1 MRNLGFKTLLLI
13 AIIALVVV
21 SVSTSSY
28 VAYVKQ
34 RDALVELITK
44 SNQNYVDAEAEQ
56 IASRLNEKVAG
67 LEKLGQRFQN
77 EPITGEPQDF
87 IEMTH
92 MFAAAMNLNSSVVAF
107 TNGDAYWNQTANTW
121 PNHKFDGDVTTRGW
135 YQAGRQ
141 ATTTSITE
149 PYLGSE
155 AGGIY
160 WVSIV
165 RKTFSGMI
173 SADMQL
179 DFLNDIVKSANEV
192 AGKTAFILN
201 HDGTIL
207 ASSLQA
213 VKAGEKTDRYPWLS
227 KVSQQVLGKDNAHFE
242 SLVDDREKL
251 FFSHQIRIADKSWYL
266 LVGLDKEIVFA
277 DLSAAK
283 RNAIVTA
290 LIATA
295 VSVIIALL
303 ILRVL
308 YRPILVLKET
318 VMSLSQGNGDLTQ
331 RIEVKTNDDLG
342 QISQGVNAFIE
353 NLQTMMLEIRQVT
366 DQLNENVDRMKDQSQ
381 RNSAILQNHVQETE
395 QVVTAIEE
403 MNSTADSM
411 ATDAANT
418 ADLTNKANEASAESK
433 RTVTQAQ
440 TNVQELVDDV
450 GAASENVNKMASE
463 TDGIN
468 TILGVIGD
476 IAEQTNLLA
485 LNAAI
490 EAARAGE
497 QGRGFAVVADEVRN
511 LASRTKTS
519 TEEIEAALSSLQR
532 GSQSVV
538 NSMET
543 TKQKCAQTA
552 EGAGEVAES
561 LDVMTQFVT
570 DINDLS
576 TQIATAAEEQSSVTQ
591 ELSRNMSAINDI
603 VGELDS
609 NGQQALEEAQTI
621 SDMNQTLTGIVRRFK
636 LS

>member
-1 MRNLGFKTLLLI
+1 MRNLGFRKLLLI
-13 AIIALVVV
+13 SIIALVVFSV
-21 SVSTSSY
+21 SVSSY
-28 VAYVKQ
+28 VAYIDQKET
-34 RDALVELITK
+34 LVEVITN
-44 SNQNYVDAEAEQ
+44 SNQEYVESQAEQ
-56 IASRLNEKVAG
+56 IASKLNEKVAG
-67 LEKLGQRFQN
+67 LDKLGKQLES
-77 EPITGEPQDF
+77 EPITGTEQDF
-87 IEMTH
+87 IQLTH
-92 MFAAAMNLNSSVVAF
+92 LIAGGMNLNSSVVGF
-107 TNGDAYWNQTANTW
+107 TNGDAYWNQTAKTW
-121 PNHKFDGDVTTRGW
+121 PNHKYDGDVTTRSW
-135 YQAGRQ
+135 YQLGRQ
-141 ATTTSITE
+141 STTAAMTE
-149 PYLGSE
+149 PYLDSDGDT
-155 AGGIY
+155 Y

-179 DFLNDIVKSANEV
+179 GFLNEIVKSANEIPG
-192 AGKTAFILN
+192 AIAMIIN
-201 HDGTIL
+201 HDKTIL
-207 ASSLQA
+207 ASSFEE
-213 VKAGEKTDRYPWLS
+213 VKAGEKSDKSPWLS
-227 KVSQQVLGKDNAHFE
+227 DVAKQSLGVSE
-242 SLVDDREKL
+242 SVFDGLMGDKEKL
-251 FFSHQIRIADKSWYL
+251 FFSHQINIAGKSWYFV
-266 LVGLDKEIVFA
+266 VGLQKDIVFA
-277 DLSAAK
+277 DLASAK
-283 RNAIVTA
+283 TSAITTA
-290 LIATA
+290 LVAT
-295 VSVIIALL
+295 VISVILALL
-303 ILRVL
+303 IMNVL

-318 VMSLSQGNGDLTQ
+318 IAGLSQGNGDLTQ

-342 QISQGVNAFIE
+342 QISEGVNAFIA
-353 NLQTMMLEIRQVT
+353 NLQNMLLEIREVT
-366 DQLNENVDRMKDQSQ
+366 DHLNENVDRMKDQSQ

-403 MNSTADSM
+403 MNSTAESM

-418 ADLTNKANEASAESK
+418 AQLTHKASEASTTSK
-433 RTVTQAQ
+433 NTVTQAQ
-440 TNVQELVDDV
+440 NNVQELVDDV
-450 GAASENVNKMASE
+450 STASDNVNNMASE

-519 TEEIEAALSSLQR
+519 TEEIEAALASLLR

-538 NSMET
+538 DSMDS

-561 LDVMTQFVT
+561 LDVMTEFVT

-609 NGQQALEEAQTI
+609 NGQQALEEAQNI
-621 SDMNQTLTGIVRRFK
+621 SDMNQKLTGIVGRFK
-636 LS
+636 LD

>member
-1 MRNLGFKTLLLI
+1 MRNLGFRKLLLI
-13 AIIALVVV
+13 SIIALVVF
-21 SVSTSSY
+21 SVSISSY

-34 RDALVELITK
+34 KETLVDLITS
-44 SNQNYVDAEAEQ
+44 SNQEYVESKAEE
-56 IASRLNEKVAG
+56 IENKLNEKVAG
-67 LEKLGQRFQN
+67 LDKLGKLFEN
-77 EPITGEPQDF
+77 DPIKGEEKDF
-87 IEMTH
+87 IALTH
-92 MFAAAMNLNSSVVAF
+92 LIAGGMNLNSSVVAF
-107 TNGDAYWNQTANTW
+107 TNGDGYWNQTAKTW
-121 PNHKFDGDVTTRGW
+121 PNNKYDGDVTTRSW
-135 YQAGRQ
+135 YQLGRKSST
-141 ATTTSITE
+141 AAMTE
-149 PYLGSE
+149 PYLSSDGD
-155 AGGIY
+155 IY

-173 SADMQL
+173 SVDMQL
-179 DFLNDIVKSANEV
+179 GFLNEIVKNANEIPG
-192 AGKTAFILN
+192 ALAMIIN
-201 HDGTIL
+201 HDKTVL
-207 ASSLQA
+207 ASSFDA
-213 VKAGEKTDRYPWLS
+213 VKAGESSDKFPWLS
-227 KVSQQVLGKDNAHFE
+227 SVAKQAIGSSEAVFDGQLGDK
-242 SLVDDREKL
+242 EKL
-251 FFSHQIRIADKSWYL
+251 FFSHQITIAGKNWYFV
-266 LVGLDKEIVFA
+266 VGLEKEVVYA
-277 DLSAAK
+277 DLASAK
-283 RNAIVTA
+283 QTAIVTA
-290 LIATA
+290 VIATV
-295 VSVIIALL
+295 VSVIFALL
-303 ILRVL
+303 ILNVL

-318 VMSLSQGNGDLTQ
+318 VVGLSQGNGDLTQ

-342 QISQGVNAFIE
+342 QISEGVNAFIAS
-353 NLQTMMLEIRQVT
+353 LQAMMLDIREVT
-366 DQLNENVDRMKDQSQ
+366 NHLNENVDRMKDQSQ
-381 RNSAILQNHVQETE
+381 RNNVILQNHVQETE

-418 ADLTNKANEASAESK
+418 ADLTHKANEASSNSK
-433 RTVTQAQ
+433 ATVTQAQ
-440 TNVQELVDDV
+440 NNVQELVDDV
-450 GAASENVNKMASE
+450 STASDNVNKMASE

-519 TEEIEAALSSLQR
+519 TEEIEAALASLLR

-538 NSMET
+538 DSMET

-603 VGELDS
+603 VGELDA
-609 NGQQALEEAQTI
+609 NGQQALEEAKHI
-621 SDMNQTLTGIVRRFK
+621 SDMNQKLTGIIGRFK
-636 LS
+636 LD

>member
-1 MRNLGFKTLLLI
+1 MRNLGFRKLLLI
-13 AIIALVVV
+13 SIIALVVFSV
-21 SVSTSSY
+21 SVSSY
-28 VAYVKQ
+28 VAYIDQKET
-34 RDALVELITK
+34 LVEVITN
-44 SNQNYVDAEAEQ
+44 SNQEYVESQAEQ
-56 IASRLNEKVAG
+56 IASKLNEKVAG
-67 LEKLGQRFQN
+67 LDKLGKQLES
-77 EPITGEPQDF
+77 EPITGTEQDF
-87 IEMTH
+87 IQLTH
-92 MFAAAMNLNSSVVAF
+92 LIAGGMNLNSSVVGF
-107 TNGDAYWNQTANTW
+107 TNGDAYWNQTAKTW
-121 PNHKFDGDVTTRGW
+121 PNHKYDGDVTTRSW
-135 YQAGRQ
+135 YQLGRQ
-141 ATTTSITE
+141 STTAAMTE
-149 PYLGSE
+149 PYLDSDGDT
-155 AGGIY
+155 Y

-179 DFLNDIVKSANEV
+179 GFLNEIVKSANEIPG
-192 AGKTAFILN
+192 AIAMIIN
-201 HDGTIL
+201 HDKTIL
-207 ASSLQA
+207 ASSFEE
-213 VKAGEKTDRYPWLS
+213 VKAGEKSDKYAWLS
-227 KVSQQVLGKDNAHFE
+227 DVAKQSLGVSE
-242 SLVDDREKL
+242 SVFDGLMGDKEKL
-251 FFSHQIRIADKSWYL
+251 FFSHQINIAGKSWYFV
-266 LVGLDKEIVFA
+266 VGLQKDIVFA
-277 DLSAAK
+277 DLASAK
-283 RNAIVTA
+283 TSAITTA
-290 LIATA
+290 LVAT
-295 VSVIIALL
+295 VISVILALL
-303 ILRVL
+303 IMNVL

-318 VMSLSQGNGDLTQ
+318 IAGLSQGNGDLTQ

-342 QISQGVNAFIE
+342 QISEGVNAFIA
-353 NLQTMMLEIRQVT
+353 NLQNMLLEIREVT
-366 DQLNENVDRMKDQSQ
+366 DHLNENVDRMKDQSQ
-381 RNSAILQNHVQETE
+381 RNSVILQNHVQETE

-403 MNSTADSM
+403 MNSTAESM

-418 ADLTNKANEASAESK
+418 AQLTHKASEASTTSK
-433 RTVTQAQ
+433 NTVTQAQ
-440 TNVQELVDDV
+440 NNVQELVDDV
-450 GAASENVNKMASE
+450 STASDNVNNMASE

-519 TEEIEAALSSLQR
+519 TEEIEAALASLLR

-538 NSMET
+538 DSMDS

-561 LDVMTQFVT
+561 LDVMTEFVT

-609 NGQQALEEAQTI
+609 NGQQALEEAQNI
-621 SDMNQTLTGIVRRFK
+621 SDMNQKLTGIVGRFK
-636 LS
+636 LN

>member
-13 AIIALVVV
+13 SIIALVVV
-21 SVSTSSY
+21 SVSSSSY
-28 VAYVKQ
+28 VAYVKE
-34 RDALVELITK
+34 RDVLIDLITN
-44 SNQNYVDAEAEQ
+44 SNRNYVDAEAEQ
-56 IASRLNEKVAG
+56 IATRLQQKVSG
-67 LEKLGQRFQN
+67 IEKLGQRFQN
-77 EPITGEPQDF
+77 APIEGGPQDF
-87 IEMTH
+87 IMMTH
-92 MFAAAMNLNSSVVAF
+92 TIAAAMNLNSSVVAF
-107 TNGDAYWNQTANTW
+107 TNGDAYWNQTGSSW
-121 PNHKFDGDVTTRGW
+121 PNNKYAGDVTTQSW

-141 ATTTSITE
+141 AVSTSVTE
-149 PYLGSE
+149 PYADSDDSS
-155 AGGIY
+155 IY

-179 DFLNDIVKSANEV
+179 GFLNEIVKSANEV
-192 AGKTAFILN
+192 AGKTAIILN

-207 ASSLQA
+207 ASSIQN
-213 VKAGEKTDRYPWLS
+213 VKAG
-227 KVSQQVLGKDNAHFE
+227 DNAERYAWLNNAVKQVVDKEASHFE
-242 SLVDDREKL
+242 STINNQEKL
-251 FFSHQIRIADKSWYL
+251 FFSRKIKVADKSWYL
-266 LVGLDKEIVFA
+266 LVGLDKEIIFSE
-277 DLSAAK
+277 LSAAK
-283 RNAIVTA
+283 RNAVITA
-290 LIATA
+290 LIATF
-295 VSVIIALL
+295 VSIVIALI

-318 VMSLSQGNGDLTQ
+318 IVGLSQGNGDLTQ

-353 NLQTMMLEIRQVT
+353 SLQSMMLEIRQVT
-366 DQLNENVDRMKDQSQ
+366 DHLNENVDRMKDQSQ
-381 RNSAILQNHVQETE
+381 RNSIILQNHVQETE

-418 ADLTNKANEASAESK
+418 AELTNKASEASNESK
-433 RTVTQAQ
+433 RTVNQAQ
-440 TNVQELVDDV
+440 ANVQELVDDV
-450 GAASENVNKMASE
+450 SAASENVNKMASE
-463 TDGIN
+463 TDDIN

-519 TEEIEAALSSLQR
+519 TEEIETALASLQR

-538 NSMET
+538 SSMET

-552 EGAGEVAES
+552 EGAGEVAGS
-561 LDVMTQFVT
+561 LDVMAQFVT

-621 SDMNQTLTGIVRRFK
+621 STMNQTLTDIVRRFK

>member
-1 MRNLGFKTLLLI
+1 MRNLGFRKLLLI
-13 AIIALVVV
+13 SIIGLVVL

-28 VAYVKQ
+28 VAYVKKK
-34 RDALVELITK
+34 DALVELITK
-44 SNQNYVDAEAEQ
+44 ANQDYVKSEAEQ
-56 IASRLNEKVAG
+56 IALQLNEKVQG
-67 LEKLGQRFQN
+67 LDKLGSHYDN
-77 EPITGEPQDF
+77 KPITGSADDF
-87 IEMTH
+87 IELTH
-92 MFAAAMNLNSSVVAF
+92 LFAKAMNLNSSVVAF
-107 TNGDAYWNQTANTW
+107 TNGDAYWNQTAKTW
-121 PNHKFDGDVTTRGW
+121 PNHKFEGDVTTRGW
-135 YQAGRQ
+135 YQLGRRS
-141 ATTTSITE
+141 ATATISE

-155 AGGIY
+155 GDVY

-165 RKTFSGMI
+165 RKTMSGMI

-179 DFLNDIVKSANEV
+179 GFLNEIAKNANEIPGAV
-192 AGKTAFILN
+192 AIILN
-201 HDGTIL
+201 HDKTVL
-207 ASSLQA
+207 ASSMGD
-213 VKAGEKTDRYPWLS
+213 VKAGVKANSVGWLS
-227 KVSQQVLGKDNAHFE
+227 KVAQTALGQEDVVFDGVLGGK
-242 SLVDDREKL
+242 EKL
-251 FFSHQIRIADKSWYL
+251 FFSHQVKVADKSWYFV
-266 LVGLDKEIVFA
+266 VGLEKDVTFA
-277 DLSAAK
+277 ALSSA
-283 RNAIVTA
+283 RNAAITTA
-290 LIATA
+290 IIATV
-295 VSVIIALL
+295 VSVIVAL
-303 ILRVL
+303 IIMNIL

-318 VMSLSQGNGDLTQ
+318 ISGLSQGNGDLTQ

-342 QISQGVNAFIE
+342 QISEGVNAFIA
-353 NLQTMMLEIRQVT
+353 NLQAMMLEIRAVT
-366 DQLNENVDRMKDQSQ
+366 DHLNENVDRMKDQSQ
-381 RNSAILQNHVQETE
+381 RNSVILQSHVQETE

-403 MNSTADSM
+403 MNSTAESM

-418 ADLTNKANEASAESK
+418 AQLTHKANEASSESK
-433 RTVTQAQ
+433 QTVTQAQ
-440 TNVQELVDDV
+440 NNVQELVEDV
-450 GAASENVNKMASE
+450 SRASDSVNSMASE

-511 LASRTKTS
+511 LASRTKDS
-519 TEEIEAALSSLQR
+519 TEEIEAALASLLK

-538 NSMET
+538 DSMDS

-552 EGAGEVAES
+552 EGTGEVSES

-591 ELSRNMSAINDI
+591 ELSRNMTAINDI

-609 NGQQALEEAQTI
+609 NGQTALEEAQNI
-621 SDMNQTLTGIVRRFK
+621 SDMNEKLTSIVGRFK

>member
-28 VAYVKQ
+28 VAYVEQ
-34 RDALVELITK
+34 RDDLVNLITK
-44 SNQNYVDAEAEQ
+44 SNQNYVDAEAQQ
-56 IASRLNEKVAG
+56 IANRLNEKVAG
-67 LEKLGQRFQN
+67 LEKLGQRYEN

-92 MFAAAMNLNSSVVAF
+92 IFAAAMNLNSSVVAF

-135 YQAGRQ
+135 YQAGRR

-155 AGGIY
+155 EGGIY
-160 WVSIV
+160 WVSVV

-173 SADMQL
+173 SVDMQL
-179 DFLNDIVKSANEV
+179 DFLNEIVKSANQV

-207 ASSLQA
+207 ASSIKE
-213 VKAGEKTDRYPWLS
+213 VKAGDKTDRYPWLAN
-227 KVSQQVLGKDNAHFE
+227 VGQQVLGKE
-242 SLVDDREKL
+242 SASLEATVGDSEKL

-266 LVGLDKEIVFA
+266 LVGLDSEVVFS

-290 LIATA
+290 VIATV
-295 VSVIIALL
+295 VSIIVALL

-318 VMSLSQGNGDLTQ
+318 VLSLSQGNGDLTQ
-331 RIEVKTNDDLG
+331 RIEVKTDDDLG
-342 QISQGVNAFIE
+342 QISQGVNVFID
-353 NLQTMMLEIRQVT
+353 NLQSMMLEIRQVT

-381 RNSAILQNHVQETE
+381 RNSVILQNHVQETE

-433 RTVTQAQ
+433 RTVTQAKA
-440 TNVQELVDDV
+440 NVQELVDDV
-450 GAASENVNKMASE
+450 SAASENVNKMASE

-519 TEEIEAALSSLQR
+519 TEEIEAALASLQR

-538 NSMET
+538 SSMET

-561 LDVMTQFVT
+561 LDVMTQFVA

-591 ELSRNMSAINDI
+591 ELSRNMAAINDI

-621 SDMNQTLTGIVRRFK
+621 SEMNQTLTSIVRRFK